1 MGLVMATEI
10 KEDGPHL
17 RLERVPAFLQLQFS
31 PFANLQI
38 YPAPNSTI
46 HVYFGLNSGFGHSW
60 QKYVV
65 ICTGPTRV
73 FLDG

>member
-10 KEDGPHL
+10 EEDGPHL

-38 YPAPNSTI
+38 YPAPNFTI
-46 HVYFGLNSGFGHSW
+46 HVYFGINSGFGILGGNMSLFAR
-60 QKYVV
+60 
-65 ICTGPTRV
+65 GPLEY
-73 FLDG
+73 F